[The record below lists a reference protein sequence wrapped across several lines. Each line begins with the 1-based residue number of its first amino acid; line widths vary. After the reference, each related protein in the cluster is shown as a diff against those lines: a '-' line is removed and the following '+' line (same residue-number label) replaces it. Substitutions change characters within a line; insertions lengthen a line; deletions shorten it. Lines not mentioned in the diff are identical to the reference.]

1 MKKYILAII
10 LLVFVSKTFADNY
23 NLQYYDNYDIK
34 SGEEKTLF
42 ILDFSNSMNEFLH
55 NERKIDV
62 MLKTMREILPKI
74 NPQNRVGMRAYGY
87 RMGLTPYDSC
97 KASKLMIPIEKGGS
111 ALISK
116 QIEKT
121 RAMGMTPI
129 TYSLKQ
135 ALYKDLLN
143 YQGKKHIILLTDG
156 GENCDESPCT
166 FIVREIKNQPNLKI
180 DVIAYDVREG
190 DDISQLQCVAL
201 VTRGQFYT
209 AKTAGEL
216 ADSLNQSLSISKEV
230 DAKIIPR

>member
-1 MKKYILAII
+1 
-10 LLVFVSKTFADNY
+10 
-23 NLQYYDNYDIK
+23 
-34 SGEEKTLF
+34 
-42 ILDFSNSMNEFLH
+42 
-55 NERKIDV
+55 
-62 MLKTMREILPKI
+62 
-74 NPQNRVGMRAYGY
+74 
-87 RMGLTPYDSC
+87 
-97 KASKLMIPIEKGGS
+97 MIPIEKGGS

-216 ADSLNQSLSISKEV
+216 ANSLNQSLSISKEV
-230 DAKIIPR
+230 DAKILPR

>member
-1 MKKYILAII
+1 MKKYIPFII
-10 LLVFVSKTFADNY
+10 LILFVNASFAYNY
-23 NLQYYDNYDIK
+23 NLQYYDTYDVK
-34 SGEEKTLF
+34 VGEEKTLF

-74 NPQNRVGMRAYGY
+74 NPQHYVGMRAYGY
-87 RMGLTPYDSC
+87 RMGFTPYDSC
-97 KASKLMIPIEKGGS
+97 KASKLMIPIMKGGS
-111 ALISK
+111 SLISK

-121 RAMGMTPI
+121 KAMGMTPI

-135 ALYKDLLN
+135 ALYKDLFG

-156 GENCDESPCT
+156 GENCNESPCT
-166 FIVREIKNQPNLKI
+166 FIVKEIKNQPNLKI
-180 DVIAYDVREG
+180 DVIAYDVRET

-209 AKTAGEL
+209 AKTASEL
-216 ADSLNQSLSISKEV
+216 AKSLNNSLKISKEV